1 MIGAAF
7 LITAVLTAFIR
18 FRQGDNTSDRI
29 PARFSQQDLQYAEV
43 LWGDSEAEDAETGN
57 SFPGV
62 QPQWAEEGKA
72 ETPYNYSSDPL
83 EEDLHRQTQ
92 EEYHSRL
99 YEEWSRWKERM
110 AKKSEERAVSS
121 HTGAENTEGTA
132 KAGETGASPDDP
144 PRESNPSSGESA
156 PAR

>member
-1 MIGAAF
+1 MIGTTF

-29 PARFSQQDLQYAEV
+29 PARFSQQDMQYAEV
-43 LWGDSEAEDAETGN
+43 LWGDSEENPESEN

-62 QPQWAEEGKA
+62 QPQWVKDGDS

-83 EEDLHRQTQ
+83 EENLHRQTQ

-110 AKKSEERAVSS
+110 AKKSEERAISS
-121 HTGAENTEGTA
+121 S
-132 KAGETGASPDDP
+132 AGENDSEQIVKTNEPGASPDES
-144 PRESNPSSGESA
+144 PRESSPSAGKDA
-156 PAR
+156 PDR